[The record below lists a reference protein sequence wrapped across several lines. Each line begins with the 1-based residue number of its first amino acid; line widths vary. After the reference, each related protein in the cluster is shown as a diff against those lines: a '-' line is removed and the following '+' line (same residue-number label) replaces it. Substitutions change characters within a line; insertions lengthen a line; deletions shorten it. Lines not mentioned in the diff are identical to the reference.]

1 MAQQNLIELWGIR
14 YEWHQH
20 KIGGS
25 FEREVIRELLAT
37 FTLEAE
43 AKRYVRES
51 ELKAS
56 GKGAY
61 WDIQRGKHRFRKGSL
76 LREFNDYELM
86 EHHPLP
92 RVPHNPI
99 LEKK

>member
-1 MAQQNLIELWGIR
+1 MIELWGIR

-20 KIGGS
+20 QIGGT

-43 AKRYVRES
+43 AIRYVRES
-51 ELKAS
+51 SLKAS
-56 GKGAY
+56 STS
-61 WDIQRGKHRFRKGSL
+61 DIQRGKYRFRKGSL
-76 LREFNDYELM
+76 LREFNDYEFM